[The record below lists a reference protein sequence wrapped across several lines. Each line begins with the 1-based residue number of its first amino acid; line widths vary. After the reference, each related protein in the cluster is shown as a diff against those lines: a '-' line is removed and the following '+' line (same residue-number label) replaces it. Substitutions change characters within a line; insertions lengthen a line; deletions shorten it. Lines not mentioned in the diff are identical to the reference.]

1 MAAVQI
7 AEVELG
13 PASDGPVV
21 QALMT
26 LDCLPAR
33 PRQWCD
39 VAVALA
45 RALEPHQTRADGI
58 FAVFDTSSA
67 FSATLE
73 FGKVLELDEA
83 DVDALRR
90 LGPGTTVAYAAV
102 RRGKGG
108 PKDGE
113 KEPVLSV
120 TVQTAPRVPGGAGV
134 RGRLRGRRGQLSVIA
149 VVGEG
154 GGVRHLQ
161 LSRRPENVGC
171 ASELAAAYS
180 P

>member
-1 MAAVQI
+1 MSAVQI
-7 AEVELG
+7 AEVEVR

-26 LDCLPAR
+26 LDRLPVR
-33 PRQWCD
+33 PGQWRD

-45 RALEPHQTRADGI
+45 RALESHQTRVDGI
-58 FAVFDTSSA
+58 YAVFDTSSA
-67 FSATLE
+67 SCVTLE

-90 LGPGTTVAYAAV
+90 LGAGTTVAYAAV

-113 KEPVLSV
+113 KEPVLSL
-120 TVQTAPRVPGGAGV
+120 TIQTAPRAPGGVGV
-134 RGRLRGRRGQLSVIA
+134 LGRLRGRRGQSSVIA
-149 VVGEG
+149 VIGED

-161 LSRRPENVGC
+161 LSRCPEDVGY
-171 ASELAAAYS
+171 AAELAAAYS
-180 P
+180 H